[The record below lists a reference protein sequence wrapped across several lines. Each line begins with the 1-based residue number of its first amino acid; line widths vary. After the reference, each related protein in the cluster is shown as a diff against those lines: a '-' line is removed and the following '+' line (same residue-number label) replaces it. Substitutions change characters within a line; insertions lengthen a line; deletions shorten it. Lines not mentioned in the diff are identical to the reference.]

1 MAERLRVSVFRLLE
15 GDSGSGGASPAGRV
29 VTWVIVA
36 LALLGSLA
44 AALATEPRLVGFRP
58 WLDALTD
65 TAVLVFTAEYLLRLW
80 IAPERSHGQAI
91 GDATMRWRYA
101 SSAIG
106 LLDLAACV
114 GTPLALLLGL
124 EESWLRTVQLVWLL
138 KLGRYT
144 TALGLVVAVLVAE
157 RRPLI
162 GALSVMVV
170 VMALAAGVIHAL
182 EHDAQPNV
190 FGSIPQS
197 MWWSVVTM
205 ATVGYGDIV
214 PITPAGKAFA
224 SIMLVIGIAMFA
236 VPAGIMASGFAAEI
250 RRRDFVVTWQL
261 VSKVPLFHSLDAGR
275 IAEIAH
281 LLKPEVVPANY
292 VVVRRGEP
300 AEAMFFIVH
309 GTVEIDVA
317 PTPVRLGRGQ
327 FFGEIALLRDTVR
340 TATVTAVDEC
350 QLLSLDIGDFRHL
363 LESHPDLKATIERV
377 AQERRPSEPTRPAP
391 A

>member
-1 MAERLRVSVFRLLE
+1 MKERLRTSAFRLLE
-15 GDSGSGGASPAGRV
+15 GDSGSGGASTLGRAI
-29 VTWVIVA
+29 TRCFVA

-44 AALATEPRLVGFRP
+44 AAFCTEPRMAGLAP
-58 WLDALTD
+58 WLDAITRL
-65 TAVLVFTAEYLLRLW
+65 AVLVFAVEYALRLW
-80 IAPERSHGQAI
+80 IAPERSHGG
-91 GDATMRWRYA
+91 GDAAMRWHYA
-101 SSAIG
+101 SSALG
-106 LLDLAACV
+106 LLDLLAWA
-114 GTPLALLLGL
+114 GTPLALLLGA
-124 EESWLRTVQLVWLL
+124 EESWLRAIQLVWLL

-157 RRPLI
+157 RRPLL

-170 VMALAAGVIHAL
+170 VMALAAGAIHAL
-182 EHDAQPNV
+182 ERTAQPNV

-214 PITPAGKAFA
+214 PVTPAGKAFA

-261 VSKVPLFHSLDAGR
+261 VAKVPLFQSLDAAR

-281 LLKPEVVPANY
+281 LLKPEVAPANY
-292 VVVRRGEP
+292 VIVRRGEP
-300 AEAMFFIVH
+300 AEAMFFIVQ
-309 GTVEIDVA
+309 GLVEIDV
-317 PTPVRLGRGQ
+317 PPMPIRLGRGQ

-340 TATVTAVDEC
+340 TATVMAIEEC

-363 LESHPDLKATIERV
+363 LESHPDLKATIEQI
-377 AQERRPSEPTRPAP
+377 AHERRPAEPTSPAP